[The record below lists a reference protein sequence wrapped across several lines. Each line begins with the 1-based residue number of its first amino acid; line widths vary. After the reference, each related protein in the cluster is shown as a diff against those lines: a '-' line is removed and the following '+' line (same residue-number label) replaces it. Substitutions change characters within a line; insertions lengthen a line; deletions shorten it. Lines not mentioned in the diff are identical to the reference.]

1 MHSLAAKLRGDGASH
16 AAAAAAFLVTFEGE
30 NGDLAPD
37 PVDVLVLLVVVV
49 GVRNLHGDLVVSP
62 LFVDHPVECR
72 AQRVGRQRGDDDGA
86 GLGGLARLQGCSCGG
101 FRRRT
106 SLGEASCSSR
116 VSSDPPLTAFAAKQ
130 LVRCRARAA
139 SPPRDIRRSSLAR
152 SPARSNRLRRLPVFL
167 LWTEE

>member
-1 MHSLAAKLRGDGASH
+1 MHSLAAKLRGDGAPH
-16 AAAAAAFLVTFEGE
+16 AAAFLDTFEGE

-37 PVDVLVLLVVVV
+37 PVDVLLLLLGVV

-72 AQRVGRQRGDDDGA
+72 AQRVGRQRGDDGA

-139 SPPRDIRRSSLAR
+139 SPPRVIRRSSLAR